1 MCTFM
6 HKDIR
11 KIRYNFLLENYSFQY
26 KITKIM
32 GIAVSFIIV
41 CHIYELIDLTMRVF
55 YVVCD

>member
-1 MCTFM
+1 M
-6 HKDIR
+6 HKNTH
-11 KIRYNFLLENYSFQY
+11 KIRYNFLFENYSFQY

-41 CHIYELIDLTMRVF
+41 CHIYEPIDLTMRVF

>member
-1 MCTFM
+1 M

-32 GIAVSFIIV
+32 GIAALFLNLSKFQNRVCIIR
-41 CHIYELIDLTMRVF
+41 HKF
-55 YVVCD
+55 